1 MKQGYEGLVVSWTML
16 VVAFTLI
23 ALAKLLF

>member
-1 MKQGYEGLVVSWTML
+1 MKQGYEGLVVSSTML